1 VVAVEV
7 VDTAS
12 SAAATTTT
20 TTTTTYSESLDPTNL
35 YTMKPMAATAA
46 APRMTCSGEMEEACA
61 AGCGAAVEITSPV

>member
-1 VVAVEV
+1 LVVAVEV

-12 SAAATTTT
+12 SAAATT